1 MRKNIKKA
9 IQEIGR
15 KKIGLALGGGGAR
28 GLAHIGVI
36 KALEEA
42 GVPID
47 FIAGT
52 SMGALVGG
60 WYALTKD
67 ILFLENLFSKIKHRD
82 IFSKRKVMK
91 GSNLFRD
98 ESVAELLEIGT
109 GDKKIEDCQIP
120 FAAVAT
126 DAHNGEMVVLSRGS
140 LENAIKASSSIPIFF
155 RPVKHGNRMLTDGG
169 LCNPVPVD
177 VVKKM
182 GADFIIAVD
191 VSSRWVDITEEEI
204 NALKIT
210 RLISHIAAIG
220 EHQIAKPILEQA
232 DIVLK
237 PTVLS
242 YNWHDFDKAKE
253 IIAEGGDETE
263 RNFGKIAQMA
273 GIKIKEKEKTPLQKI
288 YDVLAGS

>member
-1 MRKNIKKA
+1 MVKKN
-9 IQEIGR
+9 QENSR

-36 KALEEA
+36 KVFEAA

-91 GSNLFRD
+91 GGNLFRD

-126 DAHNGEMVVLSRGS
+126 DAHNGEMVVLSKGS
-140 LENAIKASSSIPIFF
+140 LENAIKASASIPIFF
-155 RPVKHGNRMLTDGG
+155 RPVKYGNRMLTDGG

-177 VVKKM
+177 IVKKM
-182 GADFIIAVD
+182 GADFVIAVD
-191 VSSRWVDITEEEI
+191 ISSKWVDITEEKI
-204 NALKIT
+204 NVLKIT
-210 RLISHIAAIG
+210 KLISHIAAIG
-220 EHQIAKPILEQA
+220 EYQIAKPILKQA
-232 DIVLK
+232 DIVLR

-242 YNWHDFDKAKE
+242 YDWHDFDKTKE
-253 IIAEGGDETE
+253 IITEGKNEAE
-263 RNFGKIAQMA
+263 RNLNQIAQMA

-288 YDVLAGS
+288 YDILAGS